1 MDEGHEDV
9 DSKLKEA
16 RQRLSVLDADRAALL
31 QLISTLEEQSNT
43 TADGHST
50 LTGQTI
56 NSPAIVRSHM
66 HEAEKIKLFRSI
78 FRGRD
83 DVYALRFESKRTGRS
98 GYSPACRH
106 EWVRGICHKPQIKC
120 GDCDRRELLPLTDDV
135 IRAHLIGRDRGNRTR
150 SFVVGIYPLLP
161 DETCWFLAAD
171 FDKEAWQEDA
181 MAFVASCREQGVSTA
196 LERSRSGNGAHVWIP
211 FEGPLSAALAR
222 RLGAA
227 LLTLTMERRPEVGLD
242 SYDRFFP
249 NQDTM
254 PEGQFGNL
262 IALPF
267 QGSSIG
273 SGNTVFLDDELQA
286 IPDQW
291 AFLSSLGR
299 TSEGVAREI
308 VEQASADG
316 KVFGVRL
323 PVADEHEDDP
333 WTTPPSRRPRQR
345 HVEGSLPVSLRA
357 VLGNE
362 IYVEKAGLPP
372 ALRNKIIRIAAF
384 LNPDFYS
391 KQAMRKSTYDTPRI
405 IGCAEDHMKFI
416 GLPIG
421 CLDDLK
427 QLCGDLGIDLHVN
440 DERNAGVKIDAS
452 FLGTLRPEQSAAVKQ
467 LISHDNGVLAAS
479 TAFGKTVVAI
489 DMIARRATNT
499 LILVHRKQLMDQWIE
514 RLVSFLG
521 LDRKSIGHI
530 GGGKRKPTG
539 IVDVALIQ
547 SLCRKGVVD
556 DVVAE
561 YGHLIVDECHR
572 IAAPSFEQVARR
584 CRARYVLGLSA
595 TVKRKDGHHPII
607 FMQCGPI
614 RFRTDP
620 RKDAAE
626 RPFEHHVRVRV
637 TNIRMP
643 GEENMPIHGVYKHLL
658 ESDERNRL
666 IVDDVCEAVAQGRSP
681 VILTE
686 RKEHIQRLA
695 EAISGRVTNV
705 VVMTGGMGVRQ
716 RRTIAEQ
723 LAAISENDERVIIA
737 TGKYLGEGFD
747 DARLDTLF
755 LALPISWR
763 GTLAQY
769 AGRLHRDHDM
779 KRKVVIYDYSDTSIP
794 VLEKMLQRRLRG
806 YAAIGYRV
814 VTPGEQ
820 ELSLI

>member
-1 MDEGHEDV
+1 VAEQNPDHE
-9 DSKLKEA
+9 SQLKLA
-16 RQRLSVLDADRAALL
+16 QQRLAVLDAERAALQ
-31 QLISTLEEQSNT
+31 QLIATVERRT
-43 TADGHST
+43 TAIEGD
-50 LTGQTI
+50 TGQADQPKSAPT
-56 NSPAIVRSHM
+56 IVRSDM
-66 HEAEKIKLFRSI
+66 GEAQKIKLFRSI
-78 FRGRD
+78 FRGRE
-83 DVYALRFESKRTGRS
+83 DVYALRFESRRTGRS
-98 GYSPACRH
+98 GYSPTCRN
-106 EWVRGICHKPQIKC
+106 EWVRGVCRKPHIKC

-135 IRAHLIGRDRGNRTR
+135 IRAHLIGHDHRRGARA
-150 SFVVGIYPLLP
+150 FVAGIYPLLS

-171 FDKEAWQEDA
+171 FDKDAWEKDA
-181 MAFVASCREQGVSTA
+181 VAFVTTCRTQGISAA
-196 LERSRSGNGAHVWIP
+196 LERSRSGYGAHVWIP
-211 FEGPLSAALAR
+211 FDTPLPAALAR

-249 NQDTM
+249 NQDTV

-267 QGSSIG
+267 QGDPARR
-273 SGNTVFLDDELQA
+273 GNTVFLDDELTT

-291 AFLSSLGR
+291 GFLASLGK
-299 TSEGVAREI
+299 TS
-308 VEQASADG
+308 VETVHRVVDQAAADG

-323 PVADEHEDDP
+323 PIAEESEDDP
-333 WTTPPSRRPRQR
+333 WTTPPSRRPHRR
-345 HVEGSLPVSLRA
+345 DVEGPLPATLRV

-362 IYVEKAGLPP
+362 IYVSKAELSP
-372 ALRNKIIRIAAF
+372 ALRNRIIRIAAF

-405 IGCAEDHMKFI
+405 IGCAEDNAKFI

-427 QLCGDLGIDLHVN
+427 HLSRDLGIELATE
-440 DERNAGVKIDAS
+440 DERNVGVAIDVQ
-452 FLGTLRPEQSAAVKQ
+452 FLGQLRPEQDAAVKQ
-467 LISHDNGVLAAS
+467 LASHDNGVLAAS

-489 DMIARRATNT
+489 DLIARRASNT
-499 LILVHRKQLMDQWIE
+499 LILVHRKQLMDQWVE
-514 RLVSFLG
+514 RLVTFLDI
-521 LDRKSIGHI
+521 DRKSIGCI
-530 GGGKRKPTG
+530 GGGKRKQAG
-539 IVDVALIQ
+539 VVDIALIQ

-556 DVVAE
+556 DLVAD

-584 CRARYVLGLSA
+584 CRAKFILGLSA

-620 RKDAAE
+620 RKDAAK
-626 RPFEHHVRVRV
+626 RSFDHRVLVRE
-637 TNIRMP
+637 TNTRLP
-643 GEENMPIHGVYKHLL
+643 ADEKVPIHQVYKHLV
-658 ESDERNRL
+658 EDENRNHQ
-666 IVDDVCEAVAQGRSP
+666 IVEDVCATVASGRSP

-686 RKEHIQRLA
+686 RKEHIQLIADGLA
-695 EAISGRVTNV
+695 GRVANI
-705 VVMTGGMGVRQ
+705 VVMTGGMGVKQQ
-716 RRTIAEQ
+716 RAIAEQ
-723 LAAISENDERVIIA
+723 LAAIPLKDERVIVA

-769 AGRLHRDHDM
+769 AGRLHREHDM
-779 KRKVVIYDYSDTSIP
+779 KREVVIYDYADTNVPI
-794 VLEKMLQRRLRG
+794 LEEMLQRRLRG
-806 YAAIGYRV
+806 CAAIGYHV
-814 VTPGEQ
+814 DDAPGEQ
-820 ELSLI
+820 LLSLG

>member
-1 MDEGHEDV
+1 MDKQSDNFEAEL
-9 DSKLKEA
+9 SKA
-16 RQRLSVLDADRAALL
+16 RQRLAVLDAERAALQ
-31 QLISTLEEQSNT
+31 QLIATLERR
-43 TADGHST
+43 TASSEGGATRDAQPKSAPT
-50 LTGQTI
+50 
-56 NSPAIVRSHM
+56 IVRSDM
-66 HEAEKIKLFRSI
+66 AEAEKIKLFRSI

-98 GYSPACRH
+98 GYSPACRN

-135 IRAHLIGRDRGNRTR
+135 IRAHLVGHDRRNTSRG
-150 SFVVGIYPLLP
+150 FVMGIYPLLP

-171 FDKEAWQEDA
+171 FDKEAWEEDVS
-181 MAFVASCREQGVSTA
+181 AFVATCHEQGISAA

-211 FEGPLSAALAR
+211 FDAPLSATLAR

-254 PEGQFGNL
+254 PGGQFGNL

-267 QGSSIG
+267 QGG
-273 SGNTVFLDDELQA
+273 AVQHGNTVLLDDALVPC
-286 IPDQW
+286 PDQW
-291 AFLSSLGR
+291 GFLASLGK
-299 TSEGVAREI
+299 TSAEKARH
-308 VEQASADG
+308 VVNQAAAEG

-323 PVADEHEDDP
+323 PISDENEDDP

-345 HVEGSLPVSLRA
+345 DVAGPLPATLRV

-372 ALRNKIIRIAAF
+372 TLRNRIIRIAAF
-384 LNPDFYS
+384 MNPDFYS

-405 IGCAEDHMKFI
+405 IGCAEDHTKFI
-416 GLPIG
+416 GLPMG
-421 CLDDLK
+421 CSDDLR
-427 QLCGDLGIDLHVN
+427 QLCGDLGIGLAIV
-440 DERNAGVKIDAS
+440 DERNPGVKIDVS
-452 FLGTLRPEQSAAVKQ
+452 FLGQLRPEQRSAVKQ
-467 LISHDNGVLAAS
+467 LASHDNGVLAAS

-514 RLVSFLG
+514 RLVTFLDI
-521 LDRKSIGHI
+521 DRKAIGCI
-530 GGGKRKPTG
+530 GGGKKKPTG
-539 IVDVALIQ
+539 IIDIALIQ
-547 SLCRKGVVD
+547 SMCRKGVVD
-556 DVVAE
+556 DIVAD

-584 CRARYVLGLSA
+584 CRAKFVLGLSA

-620 RKDAAE
+620 RKDAAK
-626 RPFEHHVRVRV
+626 RAFDHRVLVRETNVRL
-637 TNIRMP
+637 P
-643 GEENMPIHGVYKHLL
+643 PEEDIPIHRIYKYLV
-658 ESDERNRL
+658 EQEERTRL
-666 IVDDVCEAVAQGRSP
+666 IVEDVCASVQAGRSP

-686 RKEHIQRLA
+686 RKEHIKRMADALLH
-695 EAISGRVTNV
+695 RVANV
-705 VVMTGGMGVRQ
+705 VVMTGGMGVKQ
-716 RRTIAEQ
+716 RRAIADQ
-723 LAAISENDERVIIA
+723 LAAIPENAERVIVA

-779 KRKVVIYDYSDTSIP
+779 KREVIIYDYADTSVP

-806 YAAIGYRV
+806 YAAIGYHV
-814 VTPGEQ
+814 DAPGE
-820 ELSLI
+820 LHLPLA